1 MPDYVWIQ
9 NVVFPLIGMAMG
21 GFGIFAVY
29 RTLNRALDRRHE
41 ARLGVNPGL
50 ADQVERLQGRVEQ
63 LELQTERVQEL
74 EERLD
79 FAERMLAQQSQ
90 RPMLGGE
97 H

>member
-1 MPDYVWIQ
+1 
-9 NVVFPLIGMAMG
+9 
-21 GFGIFAVY
+21 
-29 RTLNRALDRRHE
+29 
-41 ARLGVNPGL
+41 L